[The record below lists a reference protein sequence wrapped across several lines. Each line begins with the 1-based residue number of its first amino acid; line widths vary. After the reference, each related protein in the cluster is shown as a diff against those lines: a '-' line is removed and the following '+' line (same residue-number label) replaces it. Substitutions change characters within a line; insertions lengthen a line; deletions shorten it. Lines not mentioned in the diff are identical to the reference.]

1 MKRIVSIIII
11 SSVVSSVL
19 TVLIYHHYIPP
30 AQVVIRESISTSI
43 PAQYQHH
50 NLSFKSAEDFKE
62 AAKKITPA
70 VVNVRAIKE
79 VTANN
84 RWNRNRKMGATGSG
98 VIVSPDG
105 YIVTNRHVVLGTD
118 QLEITLANK
127 RTYEGAIIGM
137 DKTTDLALIKIDEE
151 NLPIALFGNSDLAG
165 IGEWVL
171 AVGNPF
177 NLESTVTAGII
188 SAKGRSIDI
197 LEGQD
202 RIESF
207 IQTDAAVNPGN
218 SGGALVN
225 ATGELIGINTAI
237 ITQSGRYEGYS
248 FAIPSNL
255 VAKVIA
261 DLTEYGIVQRGLLGV
276 FIDEITPKE
285 ADELRLKEVAGVLI
299 TQVGS
304 GSGADDAGLKKN
316 DVIISINGILT
327 PSLPKMQ
334 EQIGRLRPGNQ
345 VMVGYYRDGQLDS
358 TQVILKNKSNT
369 TTLINAIDD
378 RLLMDI
384 GFEIRELTPIEKK
397 RLKTSGVRVHSIYR
411 NSLIDQTNMDPG
423 FIITKINDKPIS
435 DIATFLDTLKKINK
449 EIVLEG
455 IYEGFEKSYFYNFNM
470 ENSL

>member
-358 TQVILKNKSNT
+358 AQVILKNKSNT

>member
-19 TVLIYHHYIPP
+19 TVVIYHHYIPP

-62 AAKKITPA
+62 AAEKITPA

-285 ADELRLKEVAGVLI
+285 ADELQLKEVAGVLI
-299 TQVGS
+299 TQVGL

-455 IYEGFEKSYFYNFNM
+455 IYEGFEKSYFYNFTM

>member
-285 ADELRLKEVAGVLI
+285 ADELQLKEVAGVLI
-299 TQVGS
+299 TQVGL

-358 TQVILKNKSNT
+358 AQVILKNKSNT

-455 IYEGFEKSYFYNFNM
+455 IYEGFEKSYFYNFTM

>member
-19 TVLIYHHYIPP
+19 TVVIYHHYIPP

-62 AAKKITPA
+62 AAEKITPA

-285 ADELRLKEVAGVLI
+285 ADELQLKEVAGVLI
-299 TQVGS
+299 TQVGL

-358 TQVILKNKSNT
+358 AQVILKNKSNT

-455 IYEGFEKSYFYNFNM
+455 IYEGFEKSYFYNFTM